1 MLSFPIDTGR
11 ALHGGTSIAL
21 GTKALVAGGVTQ
33 GSDIFVNVDCGVSSG
48 FQASTSVEIFDLATL
63 SWSTVSSMSK
73 GRADFSVVRLFDGRV
88 LAAGGLNHRDPGNH
102 EPRPHK
108 RLHPAGISS

>member
-88 LAAGGLNHRDPGNH
+88 LAGGGVTGTPPGSY
-102 EPRPHK
+102 EPRAH
-108 RLHPAGISS
+108 HPAAPPG